1 MKKQISI
8 TKTHKYSQLG
18 ECSKNTDTV
27 WIVLHGY
34 GMLSEYFIKKFEC
47 IMNDSTVVIAPEGSN
62 RFYLE
67 NNYYRVG
74 ASWMTKLDK
83 EKDIEDNISFI
94 QTLYSNIVDE
104 IGHTNFKL
112 NTLGFSQGGATL
124 VRWIMSN
131 NINIDSLILWG
142 SDIPKDC
149 LTNEKKS
156 RWSSIDVKL
165 VIGNQDEYIN
175 EENKQKVIDLINSY
189 GLKYELVE
197 YEGSHKIIEK
207 ELEKI
212 AAGL

>member
-47 IMNDSTVVIAPEGSN
+47 ILNDRTVIIAPEGSN

-74 ASWMTKLDK
+74 ASWMTRLDK

-94 QTLYSNIVDE
+94 QTLYSNVVDE

-131 NINIDSLILWG
+131 TITVDSLILWG
-142 SDIPKDC
+142 SDVPKDC
-149 LTNEKKS
+149 LIEEKKS
-156 RWSSIDVKL
+156 RWDSINVKL
-165 VIGNQDEYIN
+165 VIGTQDEYIN
-175 EENKQKVIDLINSY
+175 EGNQKKVIDLINTY
-189 GLKYELVE
+189 ELKYELVK

>member
-47 IMNDSTVVIAPEGSN
+47 ILNDRSVIIAPEGSN

-83 EKDIEDNISFI
+83 EKGIVKSECKP
-94 QTLYSNIVDE
+94 VDE
-104 IGHTNFKL
+104 VLNKKVLSFSLSSDSPFALNAWPNASCSRRCCWDPDLCGQLYRAEAMVAVEGTQKL
-112 NTLGFSQGGATL
+112 Q
-124 VRWIMSN
+124 VCV
-131 NINIDSLILWG
+131 
-142 SDIPKDC
+142 PKC
-149 LTNEKKS
+149 TI
-156 RWSSIDVKL
+156 R
-165 VIGNQDEYIN
+165 
-175 EENKQKVIDLINSY
+175 
-189 GLKYELVE
+189 
-197 YEGSHKIIEK
+197 
-207 ELEKI
+207 
-212 AAGL
+212 